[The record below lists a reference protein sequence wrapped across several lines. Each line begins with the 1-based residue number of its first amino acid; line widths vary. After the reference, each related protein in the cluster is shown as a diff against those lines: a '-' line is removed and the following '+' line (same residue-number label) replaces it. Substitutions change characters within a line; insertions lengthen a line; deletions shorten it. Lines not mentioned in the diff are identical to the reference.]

1 MGANK
6 GKPQYLGRHLMVKG
20 EYAEKILKGSKTTTI
35 RLGRVRTRYSE
46 VIIHSGGRPIAKAMI
61 TSVRHKRV
69 RDLTDEDAR
78 KDGFKSREELVRA
91 LKEAYGSIDPD
102 SMVTIIEFRV
112 SRRFD
117 ELETENPYMGLDPAD
132 IARLA
137 LRYLK
142 GLNEEERRVLMDLTR
157 TNSIRSTALR
167 LYGDLGKRWIVRK
180 VLRRALKA
188 LAGRGLLGRRTK
200 SSTLN

>member
-1 MGANK
+1 
-6 GKPQYLGRHLMVKG
+6 
-20 EYAEKILKGSKTTTI
+20 
-35 RLGRVRTRYSE
+35 
-46 VIIHSGGRPIAKAMI
+46 
-61 TSVRHKRV
+61 
-69 RDLTDEDAR
+69 
-78 KDGFKSREELVRA
+78 
-91 LKEAYGSIDPD
+91 
-102 SMVTIIEFRV
+102 MVTIIEFRV